1 MIKPTKTKKEMTT
14 EDQKDEMQYVLSVIK
29 DEGFDYTFVSRSE
42 FEEIENEEFH
52 RLRKAYLAAR
62 NELMWYIDRFED

>member
-1 MIKPTKTKKEMTT
+1 MTT
-14 EDQKDEMQYVLSVIK
+14 ENPKDEMRYVLLVIK

-62 NELMWYIDRFED
+62 NELRRYLDRFED